1 MRRISLQL
9 FVAFFLSTLFCA
21 AQQSLDNDSIIKMV
35 KAGLTDDLIV
45 QSINASPGTYLTSTS
60 DLIALKQARVSDKVV
75 GAMLVKGNA
84 PAVPAGASAPGAASQ
99 AVAGVDEV
107 GVYYKDRS
115 GKWVAMSPEIVNYKS
130 GGALKSFASNGIVK
144 GDKNGH
150 IEGDSAGLALTKPS
164 DFLFYVSEGTAPAE
178 YLLLKLRPSNGKS
191 REFRSET
198 GGVIHNST
206 GATRDSIAFTPT
218 KLAPRMYQVSLPA
231 DATKG
236 EYGILPP
243 GSITSSN
250 AGSGGKIYTFKIVE

>member
-1 MRRISLQL
+1 MLRLRFTYFLI
-9 FVAFFLSTLFCA
+9 FVASTMVCI
-21 AQQSLDNDSIIKMV
+21 AQQTLTNDAIVKMV
-35 KAGLTDDLIV
+35 KAGLSDDLIV
-45 QSINASPGTYLTSTS
+45 QSINASPGTYSTTTS
-60 DLIALKQARVSDKVV
+60 DLITLKQAGVSDKIV

-84 PAVPAGASAPGAASQ
+84 PATAAPATTAANSAVQ
-99 AVAGVDEV
+99 GVDEV

-115 GKWVAMSPEIVNYKS
+115 GKWVAMAPEIVNYKS

-150 IEGDSAGLALTKPS
+150 IAGETASLEVAKPV
-164 DFLFYVSEGTAPAE
+164 DFLFYVSEGTSPEE

-206 GATRDSIAFTPT
+206 GATRDSMPFTPT
-218 KLAPRMYQVSLPA
+218 KVATRMYQITLPA

-243 GSITSSN
+243 GSITSAN
-250 AGSGGKIYTFKIVE
+250 AGSGGKIYTFKVLE